1 MLRLVDANANRAR
14 EALRVAEDYARFV
27 LNDDELSAGLKTIRH
42 ELTEALAPWLA
53 EAILWRNT
61 PGDVGVNHK
70 TPAEQRRADA
80 SAVVTAAGKRLGEA
94 LRCLEEYAKVGD
106 PAAAARIEG
115 IRYRFY
121 DIEQRMA
128 RMLGQAKH
136 FASVRLCVL
145 ITQSACRG
153 PWLQV
158 AEQAILGGADC
169 LQLREKDL
177 TGGEL
182 LGRAKDFVALCRRH
196 GIISIINDR
205 PDLAILSGAD
215 GVHVGQD
222 DLPAAEVRKLV
233 GPDRIVGVST
243 HRIEQAR
250 QAVRDGANY
259 IGVGPIFKSPT
270 KPRDFVAGPEYARQV
285 SQQIRLAA
293 LAIAGITSDNLDQVL
308 ATGIRGIAV
317 TAAVTASDDPRAA
330 AEALKRRL
338 LPPD

>member
-1 MLRLVDANANRAR
+1 
-14 EALRVAEDYARFV
+14 
-27 LNDDELSAGLKTIRH
+27 
-42 ELTEALAPWLA
+42 
-53 EAILWRNT
+53 
-61 PGDVGVNHK
+61 
-70 TPAEQRRADA
+70 
-80 SAVVTAAGKRLGEA
+80 
-94 LRCLEEYAKVGD
+94 
-106 PAAAARIEG
+106 
-115 IRYRFY
+115 
-121 DIEQRMA
+121 
-128 RMLGQAKH
+128 
-136 FASVRLCVL
+136 
-145 ITQSACRG
+145 
-153 PWLQV
+153 
-158 AEQAILGGADC
+158 
-169 LQLREKDL
+169 
-177 TGGEL
+177 
-182 LGRAKDFVALCRRH
+182 
-196 GIISIINDR
+196 
-205 PDLAILSGAD
+205 
-215 GVHVGQD
+215 VHVGQD